1 MWHKEQVWGYT
12 FGTAAE
18 KSLIMVAV
26 GNFLLELRSC
36 FEPDEEDRDRL
47 EEVSL
52 SVSGEIR
59 GFGPSRL

>member
-1 MWHKEQVWGYT
+1 
-12 FGTAAE
+12 
-18 KSLIMVAV
+18 MVAV